1 MPSRPN
7 DLPPMRSASTPNIQ
21 DPIAANAN
29 GAGTRRYANGQV
41 QPTVDSVPV
50 PLIHKHDDDA
60 DDADDADDLDGSN
73 EEDGQGEEDAD
84 EVEVAHLRARRA
96 RQNPKRSRTEKAR
109 REAAGLERVQRGE
122 ARVRANAEREARRSK
137 AQERSNTQRTSSSCS
152 WCIRTLES
160 LAQEGKR
167 QHSSS
172 PAKTLG
178 PDIQTGRLQ
187 HLINGYYQGGHSAQG
202 LTLDSPAEKSL

>member
-7 DLPPMRSASTPNIQ
+7 DLPRMRSASTPNIH
-21 DPIAANAN
+21 DPIAANVN
-29 GAGTRRYANGQV
+29 GPGARRYANGQV
-41 QPTVDSVPV
+41 QPTVDNVPV

-60 DDADDADDLDGSN
+60 DDADDLDSSD

-84 EVEVAHLRARRA
+84 KVEVAHLRARRA

-137 AQERSNTQRTSSSCS
+137 AQERSYTQRTSSSCS
-152 WCIRTLES
+152 WCIRTLKS
-160 LAQEGKR
+160 LAQEATR
-167 QHSSS
+167 QHSCS
-172 PAKTLG
+172 PAETLG
-178 PDIQTGRLQ
+178 PDI
-187 HLINGYYQGGHSAQG
+187 
-202 LTLDSPAEKSL
+202 